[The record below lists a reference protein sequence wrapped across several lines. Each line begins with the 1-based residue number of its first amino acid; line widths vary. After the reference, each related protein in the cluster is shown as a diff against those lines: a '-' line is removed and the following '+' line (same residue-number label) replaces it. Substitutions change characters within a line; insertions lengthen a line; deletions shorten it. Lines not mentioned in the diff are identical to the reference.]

1 MDRRKALISMVAVL
15 PVRLAAFEASNE
27 NSDHIDLEEGTVI
40 AAIRYNNKTFALGFR
55 LTPNDPHANTLKS
68 KWLGQALSHTIT
80 LEVEK

>member
-1 MDRRKALISMVAVL
+1 MDRRKALVSMVAVL
-15 PVRLAAFEASNE
+15 PVGLAAFEASNE
-27 NSDHIDLEEGTVI
+27 NSDHIDLEEGTAV

-55 LTPNDPHANTLKS
+55 LTPNDPHANTLQS